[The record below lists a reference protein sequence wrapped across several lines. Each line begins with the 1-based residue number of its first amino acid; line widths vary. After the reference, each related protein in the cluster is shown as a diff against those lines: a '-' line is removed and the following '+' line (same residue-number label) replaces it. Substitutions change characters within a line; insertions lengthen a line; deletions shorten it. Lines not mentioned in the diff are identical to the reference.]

1 MRPSDNRVVRMST
14 YGEKLEAALSHQIK
28 VELVER
34 GMEQKDLAEAIG
46 IEKATLSRYMTN
58 RRPMPMA
65 TFFKVAEALGLS
77 AQTLMQRTEAR
88 VQPED

>member
-1 MRPSDNRVVRMST
+1 METNATR
-14 YGEKLEAALSHQIK
+14 LEAAISKQVK

-46 IEKATLSRYMTN
+46 IERATLSRYMTN

-65 TFFKVAEALGLS
+65 TFFAIAEVFGLTPRVLMERAEARIDLPAS
-77 AQTLMQRTEAR
+77 RTA
-88 VQPED
+88 

>member
-1 MRPSDNRVVRMST
+1 MET
-14 YGEKLEAALSHQIK
+14 YGTRLEAALSKQIK

-58 RRPMPMA
+58 RRPMPMQ
-65 TFFKVAEALGLS
+65 TFFSVAEALGLS
-77 AQTLMQRTEAR
+77 PRELMSRAESRIAQPGAQTA
-88 VQPED
+88 